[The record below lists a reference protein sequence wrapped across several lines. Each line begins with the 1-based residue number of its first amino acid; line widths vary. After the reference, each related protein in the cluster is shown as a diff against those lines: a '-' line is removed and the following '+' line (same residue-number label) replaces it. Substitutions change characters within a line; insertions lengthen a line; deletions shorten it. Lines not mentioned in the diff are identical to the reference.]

1 MIKNLERYVQL
12 NKGFLSNEICDKTIN
27 ELKNLKDFEEHKFYD
42 VHNQKYHT
50 RSGSQELDVSWDI
63 DKKISTKVE
72 IEKKLMNAAINYQK
86 FLLPDITTFQNGFQ
100 GYAPIRF
107 NRYNENK
114 KMAFH
119 SDHIHSLF
127 DGIRKGIPILSML
140 GVLNDDFEGGEFI
153 LFDNYKVDFKKGD
166 LLIFPSIFLFP
177 HRVEPVTKG
186 TRYSYI
192 SWLW

>member
-1 MIKNLERYVQL
+1 
-12 NKGFLSNEICDKTIN
+12 
-27 ELKNLKDFEEHKFYD
+27 
-42 VHNQKYHT
+42 
-50 RSGSQELDVSWDI
+50 
-63 DKKISTKVE
+63 
-72 IEKKLMNAAINYQK
+72 
-86 FLLPDITTFQNGFQ
+86 
-100 GYAPIRF
+100 
-107 NRYNENK
+107 
-114 KMAFH
+114 MAFH